1 MDADTCSIPGVE
13 LEGITTLQSMKDAD
27 FLRKVRD
34 EGKIKKAAVRSG
46 RFADHRVVS
55 FTSSTENMKGNDI
68 MDKKTPVKTKPFVYR
83 YVYGP
88 VLSKRLGRSLGV
100 DLAPFKT
107 CTYDCI
113 YCQLGRTTD
122 KTAEPKSYATSAAIC
137 SELERKLS
145 FGPPPDYISLAG
157 SGEPTLNAGI
167 GELIT
172 KIKGMT
178 NIPVAVLTNGS
189 LLWRDEV
196 RAALMAADLILPS
209 LDAGDEDMFQY
220 VNRPH
225 RDISFERMIT
235 GLIDFVHV
243 YPGPVWL
250 EVFLLAGVTAIPSE
264 IEKIDAL
271 LCKIR
276 PERVQLNTVTR
287 PPAEEFACA
296 VSEAQ
301 MESLKGLFS
310 EKVEMISRR
319 APTQSPDLQTGQSTA
334 DIISLL
340 RRRPCTLEGVSSSL
354 AMQPGEALK
363 HLDTLCRK
371 GAVTVVHTPDGLF
384 YKTNGQ

>member
-1 MDADTCSIPGVE
+1 
-13 LEGITTLQSMKDAD
+13 MK
-27 FLRKVRD
+27 
-34 EGKIKKAAVRSG
+34 I
-46 RFADHRVVS
+46 
-55 FTSSTENMKGNDI
+55 NDI
-68 MDKKTPVKTKPFVYR
+68 WDETRQVKTKPFLYR
-83 YVYGP
+83 HVYGP
-88 VLSKRLGRSLGV
+88 VPSKRLGRSLGV
-100 DLAPFKT
+100 DLAPFKR

-122 KTAEPKSYATSAAIC
+122 KTAEPKAYATSEAIC

-145 FGPPPDYISLAG
+145 FGPRPDYISLAG

-167 GELIT
+167 GELIA

-196 RAALMAADLILPS
+196 RAALMAADLVLPS
-209 LDAGDEDMFQY
+209 LDAGDEEMFQY

-235 GLIDFVHV
+235 GLIDFVCV
-243 YPGPVWL
+243 YPGSVWL
-250 EVFLLAGVTAIPSE
+250 EVFLLAGVTAISSE
-264 IEKIDAL
+264 IEKMDAL

-276 PERVQLNTVTR
+276 PKRVQLNTVTR
-287 PPAEEFACA
+287 PPAEEFAYA
-296 VSEAQ
+296 VSEDQ

-310 EKVEMISRR
+310 ETVEIISRR
-319 APTQSPDLQTGQSTA
+319 APAESPDLQTGQSTA

-340 RRRPCTLEGVSSSL
+340 RRRPCTIEGVSSGL

-371 GAVTVVHTPDGLF
+371 GAVTVVHTHDGIF
-384 YKTNGQ
+384 YKAI

>member
-1 MDADTCSIPGVE
+1 MSWPTRVS
-13 LEGITTLQSMKDAD
+13 
-27 FLRKVRD
+27 
-34 EGKIKKAAVRSG
+34 AVRM
-46 RFADHRVVS
+46 
-55 FTSSTENMKGNDI
+55 TERERWI
-68 MDKKTPVKTKPFVYR
+68 VKTKPFLYR

-88 VLSKRLGRSLGV
+88 VPSKRLGRSLGV

-122 KTAEPKSYATSAAIC
+122 KTTEPKAYATSEAIC

-145 FGPPPDYISLAG
+145 CDPRPDYISLAG

-167 GELIT
+167 GELIA

-178 NIPVAVLTNGS
+178 NIPVVVLTNGS

-196 RAALMAADLILPS
+196 RAALMAADLVLPS
-209 LDAGDEDMFQY
+209 LDAGDEEMFQY

-235 GLIDFVHV
+235 GLVDFVRV
-243 YPGPVWL
+243 YPGAVWL

-264 IEKIDAL
+264 IKKIDAL

-276 PERVQLNTVTR
+276 PERVQLNTATR
-287 PPAEEFACA
+287 PPAEEFAYA
-296 VSEAQ
+296 VSEDQ
-301 MESLKGLFS
+301 MKSLKKLFS
-310 EKVEMISRR
+310 ETVEIIGRQ
-319 APTQSPDLQTGQSTA
+319 APAESPDLQTGQSKA

-340 RRRPCTLEGVSSSL
+340 RRRPCTLEGVSSGL

-371 GAVTVVHTPDGLF
+371 GAVTVVYTHDGIF

>member
-1 MDADTCSIPGVE
+1 MR
-13 LEGITTLQSMKDAD
+13 M
-27 FLRKVRD
+27 
-34 EGKIKKAAVRSG
+34 
-46 RFADHRVVS
+46 
-55 FTSSTENMKGNDI
+55 
-68 MDKKTPVKTKPFVYR
+68 TKH
-83 YVYGP
+83 VYGP
-88 VLSKRLGRSLGV
+88 VPSKRMGRSLGV
-100 DLAPFKT
+100 DLAPFKR

-122 KTAEPKSYATSAAIC
+122 KTAEPKSYATVEAIC

-145 FGPPPDYISLAG
+145 CGPPPDYISLAG

-196 RAALMAADLILPS
+196 RASLMAADLILPS
-209 LDAGDEDMFQY
+209 LDAGDEEMFQY

-235 GLIDFVHV
+235 GLIDFVRV
-243 YPGPVWL
+243 YPGTVWL

-264 IEKIDAL
+264 IAKMDVL
-271 LCKIR
+271 LRKIR
-276 PERVQLNTVTR
+276 PDRIQLNTVTR
-287 PPAEEFACA
+287 PPAEEFAHA
-296 VSEAQ
+296 VSEEQ
-301 MESLKGLFS
+301 MEGLKKLFS
-310 EKVEMISRR
+310 ETVEMISRR
-319 APTQSPDLQTGQSTA
+319 APAESPDLKTGQSTA
-334 DIISLL
+334 DILSLL
-340 RRRPCTLEGVSSSL
+340 RRRPCTLDGVSSGL
-354 AMQPGEALK
+354 AMQPGEAVK

-371 GAVTVVHTPDGLF
+371 GAVTVVHTHDGIF

>member
-1 MDADTCSIPGVE
+1 M
-13 LEGITTLQSMKDAD
+13 
-27 FLRKVRD
+27 
-34 EGKIKKAAVRSG
+34 
-46 RFADHRVVS
+46 
-55 FTSSTENMKGNDI
+55 
-68 MDKKTPVKTKPFVYR
+68 KTKPFLYR

-88 VLSKRLGRSLGV
+88 VPSKRLGRSLGV
-100 DLAPFKT
+100 DLAPFKR

-122 KTAEPKSYATSAAIC
+122 KTAEPKIYATSDAIC

-145 FGPPPDYISLAG
+145 LGPPPDYISLAG

-196 RAALMAADLILPS
+196 RAALMAADLVLPS
-209 LDAGDEDMFQY
+209 LDAGDEEMFQY

-225 RDISFERMIT
+225 RDISFERMIA
-235 GLIDFVHV
+235 GLIDFVRV
-243 YPGPVWL
+243 YPGSVWL

-264 IEKIDAL
+264 IEKMDAL

-287 PPAEEFACA
+287 PPAEEFAYA
-296 VSEAQ
+296 VSEEQ
-301 MESLKGLFS
+301 MESLKKLFS
-310 EKVEMISRR
+310 QTVEIVGQR
-319 APTQSPDLQTGQSTA
+319 APAESPDLQTGQSTA

-340 RRRPCTLEGVSSSL
+340 RRRPCTLAGVSSGL
-354 AMQPGEALK
+354 AMQHGEALK
-363 HLDTLCRK
+363 HLDTLYRK
-371 GAVTVVHTPDGLF
+371 GAVTVVHTPDGIF
-384 YKTNGQ
+384 YKAI

>member
-1 MDADTCSIPGVE
+1 
-13 LEGITTLQSMKDAD
+13 MKIRD
-27 FLRKVRD
+27 F
-34 EGKIKKAAVRSG
+34 G
-46 RFADHRVVS
+46 
-55 FTSSTENMKGNDI
+55 
-68 MDKKTPVKTKPFVYR
+68 DKKTPVKTKPFLYR

-88 VLSKRLGRSLGV
+88 VPSKRLGRSLGI
-100 DLAPFKT
+100 DLAPFKR

-113 YCQLGRTTD
+113 YCQLGRTSD
-122 KTAEPKSYATSAAIC
+122 KTAEPKTYATAEVIC

-157 SGEPTLNAGI
+157 SGEPTLNAGL
-167 GELIT
+167 GELIA

-196 RAALMAADLILPS
+196 RAALMAADLVLPS
-209 LDAGDEDMFQY
+209 LDAGDEEMFQY

-225 RDISFERMIT
+225 RDISFVRMIT
-235 GLIDFVHV
+235 GLVDFVRV

-250 EVFLLAGVTAIPSE
+250 EVFLLAGVTAIPAE

-271 LCKIR
+271 LRKIR

-287 PPAEEFACA
+287 PPAEEFAYA
-296 VSEAQ
+296 VSEDQ

-310 EKVEMISRR
+310 ETVEIISRKSLVE
-319 APTQSPDLQTGQSTA
+319 SPDFQTGQSTT

-340 RRRPCTLEGVSSSL
+340 KRRPCTLEGVSSGL

-363 HLDTLCRK
+363 HLDALCRE
-371 GAVTVVHTPDGLF
+371 GAVTAVHRRDGIF
-384 YKTNGQ
+384 YKTNGK